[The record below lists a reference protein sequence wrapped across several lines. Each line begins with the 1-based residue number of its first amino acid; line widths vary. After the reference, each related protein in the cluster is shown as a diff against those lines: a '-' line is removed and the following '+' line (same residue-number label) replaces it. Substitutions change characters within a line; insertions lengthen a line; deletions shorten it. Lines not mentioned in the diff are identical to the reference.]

1 MSAAVRRDRRYTWE
15 EYLAIEAAAGDGER
29 YEYWDG
35 EVRPVHGYHP
45 DGVTA
50 MAGAEPEHN
59 QLKGNLTREL
69 GLQLTPRGCHVFSSD
84 QRVAV
89 YASHRFVY
97 PDVVVACRP
106 EYDESRPR
114 RLLNPDLVVE
124 VLSPSTG
131 DSDAGAKL
139 ATYTALPSVQE
150 VWIADPGRP
159 LVIQYLRPDGGGDW
173 RMRATTSL
181 DAGLRSDALGLDLS
195 MGDLYALVLDEPG
208 AE

>member
-1 MSAAVRRDRRYTWE
+1 MSAAIQQRRRYTWE
-15 EYLAIEAAAGDGER
+15 EYVAIEAAAGDGER

-35 EVRPVHGYHP
+35 EVRPVHGY
-45 DGVTA
+45 DDQGRA

-59 QLKGNLTREL
+59 QLKGNVTREL
-69 GLQLTPRGCHVFSSD
+69 SARLTPRGCRVFSSD

-89 YASHRFVY
+89 AGGRYVY

-106 EYDESRPR
+106 EYDAGRPR

-131 DSDAGAKL
+131 AADLGPKL
-139 ATYTALPSVQE
+139 ATYTALESVQE

-159 LVIQYLRPDGGGDW
+159 LVIQYLRPDDGGDW

-181 DAGLRSDALGLDLS
+181 DAALRSNALDLDVPLA
-195 MGDLYALVLDEPG
+195 DLYALVLNEPE
-208 AE
+208 A

>member
-1 MSAAVRRDRRYTWE
+1 MPASVRRDRRYTWE

-59 QLKGNLTREL
+59 QLKGNIEAALRL
-69 GLQLTPRGCHVFSSD
+69 ALTPRGCRVFSSD
-84 QRVAV
+84 QRVALA
-89 YASHRFVY
+89 ASSRFVY

-106 EYDESRPR
+106 DYDESRPR

-131 DSDAGAKL
+131 DVDTGSKL
-139 ATYTALPSVQE
+139 AAYTALGSVQE
-150 VWIADPGRP
+150 VWVADPGRP
-159 LVIQYLRPDGGGDW
+159 LVLQYLRPDDGGDW
-173 RMRATTSL
+173 RMRATTTL
-181 DAGLRSDALGLDLS
+181 DAAVRSAALDLEVP
-195 MGDLYALVLDEPG
+195 MAELYALVLDDG
-208 AE
+208 

>member
-1 MSAAVRRDRRYTWE
+1 MPASVRRDRRYTWE

-69 GLQLTPRGCHVFSSD
+69 SLRFTPRGCRVFSSD

-89 YASHRFVY
+89 HASRRFVY

-106 EYDESRPR
+106 DYDESRPR

-131 DSDAGAKL
+131 DVDTGSKL
-139 ATYTALPSVQE
+139 AAYTALGSVQE
-150 VWIADPGRP
+150 VWVADPGRP
-159 LVIQYLRPDGGGDW
+159 LVLQYLRPDDGGDW
-173 RMRATTSL
+173 RMRATTTL
-181 DAGLRSDALGLDLS
+181 DAAVRSAALDLEVP
-195 MGDLYALVLDEPG
+195 MAELYALVLDDG
-208 AE
+208 